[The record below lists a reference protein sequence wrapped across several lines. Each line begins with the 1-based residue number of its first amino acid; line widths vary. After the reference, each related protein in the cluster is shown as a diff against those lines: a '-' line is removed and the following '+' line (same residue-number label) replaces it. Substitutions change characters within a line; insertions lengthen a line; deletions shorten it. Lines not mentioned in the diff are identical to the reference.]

1 MRITEWLAARHERR
15 ETTRYVAA
23 PLPVSREVFEADA
36 QAVPRIQ
43 PDAWAALAAAA
54 AEMAHRRLAEA
65 MRAHGPLRDSLVS
78 EARGMADLWDAFAE
92 LRGRAARAAE
102 GKGARR

>member
-36 QAVPRIQ
+36 AAVPRIQ

-54 AEMAHRRLAEA
+54 AEMAHRRLADA
-65 MRAHGPLRDSLVS
+65 MRAHGPVRDSLVS

-92 LRGRAARAAE
+92 LRAARRAAAE